1 MKKFLLSLLLVN
13 FILVSCSKDEEFLE
27 DPETNSEPPV
37 AEQSDVRFLP
47 SEANSYMVD
56 PSATPETVALFYNL
70 KALSYNNYIVGQQD
84 ALSSFYQNNS
94 GMSDMKKLTGSDPG
108 LLGSDFMFITDDE
121 NNEQPNNWFYQQE
134 QLIKSKTIEA
144 YDKGMVNIFCWHLRE
159 PFEGEVFYTSEMTAT
174 QKQNAFKS
182 ILPGGENHEYYKQK
196 LQKVASFAK
205 SLTGSDGNAIPI
217 IFRPFHEFDMDFFW
231 WGAAYSTPEEFKELW
246 RFTVEYLRD
255 DLSVT
260 NMLYAFSPDNSYTTK
275 TAYLERYP
283 GDAYV
288 DVVGMDNYGDVAA
301 QNGSLIARANQKLK
315 VVSDLAEERNKIAA
329 FTETGYFVSAS
340 GTELAS
346 DFYSNNL
353 YKVLTDQDINLGF
366 MMFWQNYS
374 DSYTVPV
381 PGAKG
386 ADDFMLFTKKEK
398 TILLNDMPDV
408 YDLPQDNT

>member
-217 IFRPFHEFDMDFFW
+217 I
-231 WGAAYSTPEEFKELW
+231 
-246 RFTVEYLRD
+246 
-255 DLSVT
+255 
-260 NMLYAFSPDNSYTTK
+260 
-275 TAYLERYP
+275 
-283 GDAYV
+283 
-288 DVVGMDNYGDVAA
+288 
-301 QNGSLIARANQKLK
+301 
-315 VVSDLAEERNKIAA
+315 
-329 FTETGYFVSAS
+329 
-340 GTELAS
+340 
-346 DFYSNNL
+346 
-353 YKVLTDQDINLGF
+353 
-366 MMFWQNYS
+366 
-374 DSYTVPV
+374 
-381 PGAKG
+381 
-386 ADDFMLFTKKEK
+386 
-398 TILLNDMPDV
+398 
-408 YDLPQDNT
+408 